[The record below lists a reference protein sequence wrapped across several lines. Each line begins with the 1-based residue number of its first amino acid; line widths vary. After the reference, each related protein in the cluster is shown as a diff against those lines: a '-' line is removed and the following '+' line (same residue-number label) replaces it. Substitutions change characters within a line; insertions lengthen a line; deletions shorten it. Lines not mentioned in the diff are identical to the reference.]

1 MTRRVQRPNV
11 VQSPY
16 FTYASGSEVIAMG
29 IEEC

>member
-1 MTRRVQRPNV
+1 MTDTSTEA

-16 FTYASGSEVIAMG
+16 FTYASGAQIIDMG